1 MRKLFVGSGVVTIV
15 VALSLAL
22 AASAADYATLDER
35 ADPLRTSFN
44 ADIGKVR
51 VLMLVGPT

>member
-1 MRKLFVGSGVVTIV
+1 MRKSFVGSGILTIV
-15 VALSLAL
+15 VGLSLAL
-22 AASAADYATLDER
+22 AAPTADYVTLDKR
-35 ADPLRTSFN
+35 GDPLRTSFN